1 VRKPIE
7 TVGARGKD
15 PLDASKLDALRQK
28 YADAKGGDILDPE
41 FAAAAATVF
50 TGTERRKWPFADPA
64 TFLGLPFR
72 PDVVGPIAAA
82 LSQVDAKPGEKASDL
97 DVAVIGVPMDLGV
110 TNRAGARLG
119 PRAVRAVERIGPFE
133 HALRIAPN
141 AHLAAADVGDVPMQS
156 RFSLEQCHADIEAFF
171 DAVCAKGLLPLA
183 VGGDH
188 SITYSILK
196 ALGRKQPVGMVH
208 IDAHCD
214 TAGVYEGSKFHHGGP
229 FRQAVLAG
237 VLDPERSIQIGI
249 RGGAEFLWEF
259 SYDSGMTVLHDEDV
273 QAMGVAAVVA
283 KAREVVGDGPV
294 YVSFDVDGVDPG
306 FAPGTGTPE
315 VGGLTPREVLG
326 ILRGLAGIDIVGG
339 DVVEVAPQYDATTNT
354 AQIAAQC
361 LFELLCLMAI
371 RRRQQNRRLRA

>member
-1 VRKPIE
+1 
-7 TVGARGKD
+7 
-15 PLDASKLDALRQK
+15 LDAKKLDALRER
-28 YADAKGGDILDPE
+28 YSDAKGGEIHDPR
-41 FAAAAATVF
+41 FAAVAARVF
-50 TGTERRKWPFADPA
+50 TGSERRKWPFADPA
-64 TFLGLPFR
+64 TFLGLPFQ
-72 PDVVGPIAAA
+72 PDA
-82 LSQVDAKPGEKASDL
+82 LSKPDAKRAEPGSALAKPTSAL

-119 PRAVRAVERIGPFE
+119 PRAVRAVERIGPYE
-133 HALRIAPN
+133 HALGIAP
-141 AHLAAADVGDVPMQS
+141 HLYVTAADVGDVPMQS
-156 RFSLEQCHADIEAFF
+156 RFSLEQCHADIEAYFS
-171 DAVCAKGLLPLA
+171 DVCGQGVIPLA

-196 ALGRKQPVGMVH
+196 AVGGKRPVGLVH

-237 VLDPERSIQIGI
+237 ALDPERTIQIGI
-249 RGGAEFLWEF
+249 RGGAEYLWEF
-259 SYDSGMTVLHDEDV
+259 SYESGMTVLHDEDV
-273 QAMGVAAVVA
+273 QAMGVSAVVA
-283 KAREVVGDGPV
+283 KARAVVGDGPV

-354 AQIAAQC
+354 AQIGAQV
-361 LFELLCLMAI
+361 LFELLCLVAI
-371 RRRQQNRRLRA
+371 RRQQHPRLPA